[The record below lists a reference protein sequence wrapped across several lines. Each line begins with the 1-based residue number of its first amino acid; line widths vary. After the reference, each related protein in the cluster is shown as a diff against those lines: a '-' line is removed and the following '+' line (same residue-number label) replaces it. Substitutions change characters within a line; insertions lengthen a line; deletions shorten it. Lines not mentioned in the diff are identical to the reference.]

1 MDNTQAGIL
10 SEENTMSRYLSFSI
24 VSSNDVTTSLKNL
37 ISSINSEETVIG
49 IGLSLVN
56 SLDDINIPEL
66 TTLSAQSVNSIDIP
80 STPAALWCWLRG
92 TDRGELFH
100 RSREIETLLSQAFVL
115 NDVTD
120 SSTYDHNRDLSGYED
135 GTENPKDDEALKVA
149 ITQGSGAGLDGGSY
163 VVVQQWVHDFD
174 LLDEMTTEKKDD
186 AIGRHIKDNE
196 EFDESPESA
205 HVKRSAQESFDPEA
219 FMLRRSMP
227 WVEGMDGGLMFV
239 AFAKSFQPFEMILD
253 RMLGKEDA
261 IIDGIF
267 SFTRPVT
274 GAYYWCPPAKDGKLD
289 LSILGL

>member
-1 MDNTQAGIL
+1 MDNTQTGIL
-10 SEENTMSRYLSFSI
+10 SEENTMARYLSFSI
-24 VSSNDVTTSLKNL
+24 VSSNDVASSLKSL
-37 ISSINSEETVIG
+37 ISFINTEDTVIG
-49 IGLSLVN
+49 VGLSLVN
-56 SLDDINIPEL
+56 ALGVNNTPEL
-66 TTLSAQSVNSIDIP
+66 TIFSAQSENGIDIP
-80 STPAALWCWLRG
+80 ATPAALWCWLRG

-120 SSTYDHNRDLSGYED
+120 SSSYDSNRDLSGYED
-135 GTENPKDDEALKVA
+135 GTENPKGSEAAQVA
-149 ITQGSGAGLDGGSY
+149 ITQGKGDGLDGGSY
-163 VVVQQWVHDFD
+163 VAVQQWVHDFD
-174 LLDEMTTEKKDD
+174 VLDEMTTEKKDD

-196 EFDESPESA
+196 EFDEAPESA

-253 RMLGKEDA
+253 HMLGKDDSTT
-261 IIDGIF
+261 DGIF

-274 GAYYWCPPAKDGKLD
+274 GAYYWCPPTKDGKLD
-289 LSILGL
+289 LSVLGL